1 MGTFETHYE
10 LLRARAEHHVCDPT
24 DILSAVVTKLARWCV
39 RWCTPNRCLSCMC
52 SAIVLFLFGVC
63 SLCFFAASMTACD
76 PERLEQQ
83 AVPNAGNILPDH
95 VWLETRWWTW
105 FGCLQQLDVYAA
117 DPPSKALG
125 SRIGQ
130 FYAAR
135 IPLLYFAVS
144 YQDLDGRVWLS
155 ARSPGF
161 FERVNW
167 LGLEY
172 MVERC
177 DAPAA
182 GTPPAGAPAP
192 GAPVAGA
199 PAPGVLRVVQAWE
212 ASPSAPQRVYYLKY
226 RTADGHVSYGTST
239 LGYRDVSRV
248 TFEYDFPW
256 VRYAE
261 PLPSPNPHP
270 NRHSNPNS
278 NPKPHPNAFPSNTTW
293 PTPALKLLT
302 LCSTFVRAALRP
314 DAPPLVLA
322 HDAMAD

>member
-24 DILSAVVTKLARWCV
+24 DIVSAVVTKLARWCV
-39 RWCTPNRCLSCMC
+39 RWCTPNRCLSCTC
-52 SAIVLFLFGVC
+52 SAIMLFLFGVC
-63 SLCFFAASMTACD
+63 SLCFFASSMTACD

-83 AVPNAGNILPDH
+83 SVPNAGNILPDH

-177 DAPAA
+177 DAPPAGSAVWLLSAGGMALAALCALAA
-182 GTPPAGAPAP
+182 GEPE
-192 GAPVAGA
+192 
-199 PAPGVLRVVQAWE
+199 QE
-212 ASPSAPQRVYYLKY
+212 AFSLVK
-226 RTADGHVSYGTST
+226 
-239 LGYRDVSRV
+239 
-248 TFEYDFPW
+248 
-256 VRYAE
+256 
-261 PLPSPNPHP
+261 
-270 NRHSNPNS
+270 
-278 NPKPHPNAFPSNTTW
+278 
-293 PTPALKLLT
+293 
-302 LCSTFVRAALRP
+302 FVRSGRVSVP
-314 DAPPLVLA
+314 DANI
-322 HDAMAD
+322 